1 MVIHRSDRW
10 GGIYLCSYY
19 RSVRELVMSLR
30 VREDRHLI
38 VSDDGVREQLDGYTQ
53 VDCRVVDSVIS
64 AVPIHSLKYF

>member
-1 MVIHRSDRW
+1 
-10 GGIYLCSYY
+10 
-19 RSVRELVMSLR
+19 MSLR